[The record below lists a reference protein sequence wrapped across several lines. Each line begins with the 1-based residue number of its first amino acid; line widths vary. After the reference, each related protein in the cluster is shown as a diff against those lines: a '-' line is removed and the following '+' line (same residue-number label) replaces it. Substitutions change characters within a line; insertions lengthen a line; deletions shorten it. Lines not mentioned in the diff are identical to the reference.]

1 MKPKSKSAKKITQSS
16 LAAQLGVSRQLVAAH
31 RKKPDAPALDDVAGW
46 IAFLAAHG
54 RTGSCPPELR
64 TAIARKRLEIL
75 AETKIK
81 LARENEIA
89 SGLLVP
95 AAEAIRQAGEAGGYL
110 MSQLE
115 RFCRELP
122 PALAGLT
129 AHEIAT
135 RIEIEV
141 ERTRTELQKKL
152 NSIGE

>member
-1 MKPKSKSAKKITQSS
+1 MN
-16 LAAQLGVSRQLVAAH
+16 
-31 RKKPDAPALDDVAGW
+31 DVAGW

-64 TAIARKRLEIL
+64 TAIAQKRLEIL

-95 AAEAIRQAGEAGGYL
+95 AAEAIRQAGEAGGYF
-110 MSQLE
+110 MGELE

-122 PALAGLT
+122 PVLAGLT
-129 AHEIAT
+129 APAVAQILDVHI
-135 RIEIEV
+135 
-141 ERTRTELQKKL
+141 ERTRTELQAKL
-152 NSIGE
+152 AAIG